1 MPYFPG
7 SSEVLNLRIMDKD
20 FLNFDISVAAA
31 KKKESTSRKSFPGDV
46 DNSQESCHM
55 SGCKRKGKYRAP
67 VSPNKLKE
75 FHWFCK
81 QHIKT
86 YNTQWNFYEH
96 QNQEVGIDANPGNTT
111 SNNSF
116 SWSNFEVNDAFE
128 ILGTEDRGNRTI
140 RTVSRLRL
148 SKTEQRASEILD
160 LDGNFSKSDARSRY
174 RVMVK
179 DLHPDMNNGNRA
191 DEDRL
196 KEVVW
201 AWEQIKRS
209 RKIPDL

>member
-1 MPYFPG
+1 
-7 SSEVLNLRIMDKD
+7 MDKD

-31 KKKESTSRKSFPGDV
+31 KRKESTSKNGFPSDA
-46 DNSQESCHM
+46 DHARESCHM
-55 SGCKRKGKYRAP
+55 SGCNRKGKYRAP
-67 VSPNKLKE
+67 VAPDKLKE

-86 YNTQWNFYEH
+86 YNTQWNFYE
-96 QNQEVGIDANPGNTT
+96 QKKSGVNIDAEPKSAT
-111 SNNSF
+111 SSNSF
-116 SWSNFEVNDAFE
+116 TWAKFEVNDPFE
-128 ILGTEDRGNRTI
+128 VLDSEDNPAKSVRNM
-140 RTVSRLRL
+140 SKLRL

-160 LDGNFSKSDARSRY
+160 LEGNFSKSDARSRY
-174 RVMVK
+174 RTMVK
-179 DLHPDMNNGNRA
+179 DLHPDMNNGNRS

-209 RKIPDL
+209 RKIPDH

>member
-1 MPYFPG
+1 
-7 SSEVLNLRIMDKD
+7 MDKD
-20 FLNFDISVAAA
+20 FLDFDISVAAA
-31 KKKESTSRKSFPGDV
+31 KKKESTSRKGFPGEV
-46 DNSQESCHM
+46 DNTKESCHM

-67 VSPNKLKE
+67 ASPERLKE
-75 FHWFCK
+75 FLWFCK

-86 YNTQWNFYEH
+86 YNTQWNFYEY
-96 QNQEVGIDANPGNTT
+96 QKQEKTIDSNQANE
-111 SNNSF
+111 SSRQSF
-116 SWSNFEVNDAFE
+116 SWSNFEVNDSFD
-128 ILGTEDRGNRTI
+128 ILGNEDTGNPTL

-160 LDGNFSKSDARSRY
+160 LEGNFSKSDARNRY
-174 RVMVK
+174 RIMVK
-179 DLHPDMNNGNRA
+179 DLHPDMNNGDRT

-201 AWEQIKRS
+201 AWEQIKHS